1 MKKHDFK
8 KLAALGLAVGLTV
21 ASTASACCGKE
32 RDKSDS
38 SELLSSLNKTEGFML
53 AGGGCGGKG
62 KCGSASNSSG
72 TRNSNTAMND
82 ANQGATRATGGTY
95 QGSSEGTQ
103 IQGGFDS
110 DPTSSNYRSN
120 QGGYNTQPQQ
130 QNWNQPQQQ
139 NQWNQPQQ
147 QNQWQQQNQTPEQR
161 YRNYQQNAPRSSG
174 SCGGVTTSSGFNT

>member
-21 ASTASACCGKE
+21 ASSASACCGKE

-38 SELLSSLNKTEGFML
+38 SGELLSSLNKTEGFML
-53 AGGGCGGKG
+53 AGGKCGGG
-62 KCGSASNSSG
+62 KCGSASNASG
-72 TRNSNTAMND
+72 TRNSNISMGETY
-82 ANQGATRATGGTY
+82 QGTTRTSGGTY
-95 QGSSEGTQ
+95 QGTPESTQ
-103 IQGGFDS
+103 IQGGFES
-110 DPTSSNYRSN
+110 DPSSSNYRYNNN
-120 QGGYNTQPQQ
+120 QGGYTTQTQQ

-139 NQWNQPQQ
+139 NQW
-147 QNQWQQQNQTPEQR
+147 QQNQTPEQR